1 MIGYGY
7 VTSIKQSLVGN
18 TAATAR
24 KRTFFQ
30 WKTSYIENFRW
41 NSKIAPVLPFQ
52 HNLISKDSDGQTAQH
67 SAYKLDNVWS
77 ALGELSGK
85 SQKKDV
91 IGISD
96 IHKNRKK

>member
-1 MIGYGY
+1 
-7 VTSIKQSLVGN
+7 LVIQLQQHGRELSSN
-18 TAATAR
+18 GRQAIL
-24 KRTFFQ
+24 
-30 WKTSYIENFRW
+30 KTSGGIP
-41 NSKIAPVLPFQ
+41 KLLPSYPS
-52 HNLISKDSDGQTAQH
+52 NMISKDSDGQTAQH